1 MTSLDLGKYPVAKT
15 VILVTRLLES
25 IIKANDKIPS
35 KNVTWFHSRAVPNI
49 TIQAYLHRIFK
60 FAPFDNEALLGVLV
74 YFDRITEL
82 SAKRD
87 SKFIIN
93 SLNIHRLLIASLA
106 VSTKFSSDVFYPN
119 SQYAKIGGLPL
130 AELNQLELEFLF
142 LCGFDLLVKP
152 EVLQRYGDKLVALTQ
167 LKSKIHADVSILHV
181 AKRDISNVE
190 EDETEEESKSKYN
203 RRKTYHLTI
212 EQPYTSTGRSRIT
225 IASLLTTSPIL
236 NSATEQWSDTTSRV
250 NNPPITTPLV

>member
-1 MTSLDLGKYPVAKT
+1 MASLDLGTYPVAKT
-15 VILVTRLLES
+15 VVLVTKLLES
-25 IIKANDKIPS
+25 IIKANDKLPA

-49 TIQAYLHRIFK
+49 TVQSYLHRIFK

-82 SAKRD
+82 SAKRK
-87 SKFIIN
+87 SNFIIN

-142 LCGFDLLVKP
+142 LCGFDLFVKP
-152 EVLQRYGDKLVALTQ
+152 ETLQRYGDKLLT
-167 LKSKIHADVSILHV
+167 LTRSKEKIHSNVGILHV
-181 AKRDISNVE
+181 TAKRNISSVE
-190 EDETEEESKSKYN
+190 EEGAKEEDQKQYY

-212 EQPYTSTGRSRIT
+212 DQPYTTRIT
-225 IASLLTTSPIL
+225 VASLLASSPIL
-236 NSATEQWSDTTSRV
+236 NGTSEKWSDTTQL
-250 NNPPITTPLV
+250 TTQPV